1 MSKPLLAGDPV
12 RLGDYE
18 LLSRLGTGGM
28 GTVYLGR
35 DRTGRKVAVKV
46 IRAEFSWDDEL
57 RRRFRSEVNR
67 ARQVPSFATA
77 AVLDADLGHSP
88 PYLVVEFVDGPSLA
102 DVVRDQ
108 GPLPVETLRSVA
120 VGIATALV
128 GIHGAGVIH
137 RDLKP
142 ENVLFG
148 LGGIKVID
156 FGIARPLEITSQ
168 HTRTDQMV
176 GTVAYMAP
184 ERFEADA
191 SRTVTPAADIF
202 AWGVVIAYAATGH
215 TPFEADSTT
224 ATAMRILTQPPT
236 LTGIGG
242 PLRELVGWALVK
254 NPEDRPTARELLD
267 ALLADGSAIP
277 APMPVGFARRS
288 EPVPP
293 EAATTEV
300 TPAGIV
306 RPTRSQR
313 QHLPTRGWRRWRW
326 GVTAGVVA
334 ALCVGIAVTCVLL
347 GPILALTAGDEG
359 TDVSIVGAARE
370 PEEVTVSEQAS
381 AEQSVPEPVA
391 TSAEKPATRQAMLEL
406 LSQLLPGYQLSDF
419 RSPSGNLQVQLY
431 LDDGDGPGMLR
442 VTVDGPAAAANRDRD
457 GEPKISVE
465 SFPGNCI
472 QSVVLVADWPD
483 GTTVKIEI
491 ATCLAWDG
499 TQNKPARAPLS
510 IQQATKVAIDP
521 RWGTYMDAGL
531 VEAGAKSFPSV
542 R

>member
-35 DRTGRKVAVKV
+35 DHTGRRVAVKV

-77 AVLDADLGHSP
+77 AVLDADLEHNP

-148 LGGIKVID
+148 MGGIKVID
-156 FGIARPLEITSQ
+156 FGIARPMEITSQ

-202 AWGVVIAYAATGH
+202 AWGIVIAHAATGH

-224 ATAMRILTQPPT
+224 ATAMRILTQPPN
-236 LTGIGG
+236 LTGIDD

-254 NPEDRPTARELLD
+254 NPGDRPTARELLD
-267 ALLADGSAIP
+267 ALLVDGSP
-277 APMPVGFARRS
+277 SPVPMPAGFARRS
-288 EPVPP
+288 EPVPA
-293 EAATTEV
+293 EAATTQV
-300 TPAGIV
+300 SPAV
-306 RPTRSQR
+306 LARPTRAQR
-313 QHLPTRGWRRWRW
+313 RRLQAQGLRRWRW

-334 ALCVGIAVTCVLL
+334 VLCVGIAVTCVLL
-347 GPILALTAGDEG
+347 GPILALTASDEG
-359 TDVSIVGAARE
+359 ASVSIVSSARQPDEVAASGQ
-370 PEEVTVSEQAS
+370 VS
-381 AEQSVPEPVA
+381 AEESVGA
-391 TSAEKPATRQAMLEL
+391 STAASAEKPATRQAMLEL
-406 LSQLLPGYQLSDF
+406 LSQLLPGSKFSDF

-431 LDDGDGPGMLR
+431 LNDGDGPGMLR
-442 VTVDGPAAAANRDRD
+442 VTVDGPAAAANRDRT

-465 SFPGNCI
+465 SYPGNCI
-472 QSVVLVADWPD
+472 QSVVIVADWPD

-510 IQQATKVAIDP
+510 IQQATKVAVDP
-521 RWGTYMDAGL
+521 RWGTYMDASL
-531 VEAGAKSFPSV
+531 VEAGAKSFPAV